1 MGSVFNAKMA
11 SQNKVSLSSQKV
23 IQSMLKEIGINDYEP
38 RVVNQLLEFTYR
50 YVTCILDDARVYA
63 SHAKKKGID
72 VEDVKLA
79 VQMQLDRVFTTP
91 PPRDI
96 LLEIART
103 KNNTPLPLVKP
114 HCGVRLPPD
123 RYCLNSCNY
132 RMRSHNSNNK
142 KMKQFGHQ
150 SQGVTG
156 TFMSSG
162 QSGVKIAAKTAS
174 LSLVKRPGSITTIPR
189 TQSITAP
196 KQVIKF
202 SAAGMAQKIQVK
214 PKIQISSSSPAPQVE
229 VMGQNVKIE
238 VDDSNNPL
246 SSNPL
251 KRKREDDGQ
260 FDEYDS
266 NT

>member
-91 PPRDI
+91 PPRD
-96 LLEIART
+96 
-103 KNNTPLPLVKP
+103 
-114 HCGVRLPPD
+114 
-123 RYCLNSCNY
+123 
-132 RMRSHNSNNK
+132 
-142 KMKQFGHQ
+142 MKQFGHQ